1 MSAAQ
6 SHKMPSGASGASVDE
21 SRAGKLD
28 VRRLLSLARPEA
40 RTLALGTIFLLIGS
54 SMGLLYPQAIR
65 VIIDSALEA
74 GDAGIIDQAALMMI
88 VIFAVESVATAL
100 RYYLFTVSGERIVA
114 RLREDLYRR
123 IIGQEVGFFDNQR
136 TGELMNRLASDTT
149 VLQNTVSVNISMAL
163 RNVATVTGGVAL
175 LFYTSPKLTALMLV
189 TVPPVVVS
197 AVYFG
202 RKIRKLS
209 RDVQD
214 ALADASEVA
223 EETIGGIRTVR
234 SFAQESQETRRYGAE
249 VWRAFEKARKRTVIM
264 ALFSSAAFFA
274 GYAAVALVLWYG
286 GHLVLD
292 QAMSIGDLT
301 SFILYTLLVAF
312 SFGALGGLWADFMRA
327 TGAAERIFELMDRV
341 SSIPRGE
348 GRSLEQVGGRVTL
361 EGVRFAYPSRPDV
374 TVLRDIDMELK
385 PGEIVALVGPSGSGK
400 STIASLIPRFYD
412 PDEGGVLIDGVSVR
426 ELEPDWLRRQIGAVA
441 QEPILFSTSIAENIR
456 YGREDATDEELEAAA
471 RAANAHD
478 FIVQFPEGYQTSVGE
493 RGVQL
498 SGGQKQRI
506 AIARAV
512 LKNPRILI
520 LDEAT
525 SALDAE
531 SEFLVKEA
539 LDRLMAGRTTLII
552 AHRLST
558 VRDAS
563 RVMVLD
569 QGRVV
574 QSGTHGE
581 LMEERE
587 GIYHRLVQRQFMAA

>member
-6 SHKMPSGASGASVDE
+6 SHKMPAGASGASADE

-28 VRRLLSLARPEA
+28 VRRLLSLARPEV
-40 RTLALGTIFLLIGS
+40 RTLALGTVFLLIGS

-286 GHLVLD
+286 GHLVLE

-412 PDEGGVLIDGVSVR
+412 PDEGEVLIDGVSVR

-441 QEPILFSTSIAENIR
+441 QEPILFSTSIADNIR
-456 YGREDATDEELEAAA
+456 YGREDATDEEIEAAA